1 MMSLVMI
8 VVFMIPVAVVQLP
21 ALLIVVIVRV
31 IPVGSGVGR
40 LNPVPTH
47 PGVVTPVRC
56 PVAFHPGVPGSGSVA
71 APFVTKSRWR
81 GSEINGNLRE
91 GRD

>member
-1 MMSLVMI
+1 MI
-8 VVFMIPVAVVQLP
+8 VIFMVPVALVQLP

-47 PGVVTPVRC
+47 PGVVTPARS
-56 PVAFHPGVPGSGSVA
+56 PVAFHPGVPRARSVA
-71 APFVTKSRWR
+71 APFVTKSRWWA
-81 GSEINGNLRE
+81 SDIKGNLRE
-91 GRD
+91 GGD